1 MRRVSSLCVVAVFAC
16 GLLVAACA
24 PAVVPPGSS
33 TTTTTSIAP
42 TTSTTEAPSTTT
54 TELPATT
61 TTTEAPTTSTTE
73 APSTTTTELPTT
85 TTTTEAPTTTIPPA
99 ARATQVDADM
109 AHTCTRMSDGTAR
122 CWGSNL
128 SGRFGNDSLSNSNVP
143 VAVVDP
149 TNTSIPLTG
158 IASISTGAYQSCA
171 VMTDST
177 ARCWGL
183 NENGRLGNDSFR
195 DSDVPVTVVDPTNTS
210 NPLTGI
216 ASISAGNSH
225 VCAVMTDSTARC
237 WGYNGEGRLGNNTLT
252 DSKVPVAVLDPTNTS
267 NPLTGIAS
275 ISAGGYQTCAV
286 MADSTARCW
295 GLNEAGRLGNNSLSN
310 SDVPVTVVDPTNTSN
325 PLTGFATISV
335 GNSSVCAVMTDS
347 TARCWGY
354 NGAGRLGDD
363 TLTDSKVP
371 VAVVDP
377 TNTANPL
384 TGIASISSGGY
395 PGGHTCARMLD
406 STARCWGKNGAGR
419 LGNNTLIA
427 SRVPVT
433 VVDPGSTSNV
443 LAGVTSITAGGYHT
457 CAVMTDGS
465 VRCWGYNGSGRLGDN
480 TLTDS
485 AVPVRVSN
493 IP

>member
-1 MRRVSSLCVVAVFAC
+1 MRRVSGLCVVAVFAC

-54 TELPATT
+54 TELP
-61 TTTEAPTTSTTE
+61 
-73 APSTTTTELPTT
+73 TT
-85 TTTTEAPTTTIPPA
+85 TTTTEAPTTTVPPA

-149 TNTSIPLTG
+149 N
-158 IASISTGAYQSCA
+158 
-171 VMTDST
+171 
-177 ARCWGL
+177 
-183 NENGRLGNDSFR
+183 
-195 DSDVPVTVVDPTNTS
+195 NTS

-216 ASISAGNSH
+216 AN
-225 VCAVMTDSTARC
+225 
-237 WGYNGEGRLGNNTLT
+237 
-252 DSKVPVAVLDPTNTS
+252 
-267 NPLTGIAS
+267 

-295 GLNEAGRLGNNSLSN
+295 GLNEAGRLGNDSLSN

-335 GNSSVCAVMTDS
+335 GNSNVCAVMTDS

-354 NGAGRLGDD
+354 NGSGRFGNN

-384 TGIASISSGGY
+384 TGIASISAGGY

-406 STARCWGKNGAGR
+406 RTARCWGTNGQGR

-427 SRVPVT
+427 SKVPVT

-443 LAGVTSITAGGYHT
+443 LAGVISITAGGYHT

-465 VRCWGYNGSGRLGDN
+465 ARCWGYNGTGRLGDN
-480 TLTDS
+480 ALANS
-485 AVPVRVSN
+485 SVPVRVSN